1 MQRIA
6 LITGANRG
14 IGKAIAQGLAQQGLF
29 VVLGAREPK
38 SAEPLAAEIRSQGGQ
53 ADLQALDVTLPSQR
67 QEAIQSI
74 LQRHGRLDVLINN
87 AGVALDKW
95 VRTADLELDILR
107 QTMETNVYAPL
118 HLCQLALPAMQ
129 AQAYGRIVNM
139 SSELGSLEQCQMGS
153 TAAYRSSK
161 TALNMLTRLLACEL
175 KDQPDILVNAAAP
188 GWVRTELGG
197 EDAPLS
203 PEQGADTALW
213 LATLPAGGPSGGFFR
228 ERSPYPW

>member
-1 MQRIA
+1 M
-6 LITGANRG
+6 
-14 IGKAIAQGLAQQGLF
+14 
-29 VVLGAREPK
+29 
-38 SAEPLAAEIRSQGGQ
+38 
-53 ADLQALDVTLPSQR
+53 
-67 QEAIQSI
+67 
-74 LQRHGRLDVLINN
+74 GR
-87 AGVALDKW
+87 
-95 VRTADLELDILR
+95 
-107 QTMETNVYAPL
+107 
-118 HLCQLALPAMQ
+118 
-129 AQAYGRIVNM
+129 
-139 SSELGSLEQCQMGS
+139 

-175 KDQPDILVNAAAP
+175 TDQPDILVNAAAP